1 MKYVYIH
8 DLQKKKKFIKLPV
21 SEEGV
26 VHDTAGLGSPCLNL
40 IIYHWPTRGMKR
52 YIFVERVQSLNN
64 ASTRARDKI

>member
-26 VHDTAGLGSPCLNL
+26 VHDAAGLGSPCLNL
-40 IIYHWPTRGMKR
+40 IIYHWPTRGMKG
-52 YIFVERVQSLNN
+52 
-64 ASTRARDKI
+64 